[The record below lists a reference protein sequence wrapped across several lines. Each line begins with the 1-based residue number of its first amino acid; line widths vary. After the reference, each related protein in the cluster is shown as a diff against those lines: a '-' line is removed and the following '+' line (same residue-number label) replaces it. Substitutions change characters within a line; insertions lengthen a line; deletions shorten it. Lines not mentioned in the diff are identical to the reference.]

1 MEENNS
7 LNEDL
12 NNIIEKLQNQNITV
26 IKNLENKYLIEIK
39 AIKNNLKISKMNLKF
54 YLIRIKT

>member
-39 AIKNNLKISKMNLKF
+39 AIK
-54 YLIRIKT
+54 TT